1 MTYLRHRLVIGA
13 AAVLAPMIVLPGT
26 VSAGGDSANATQSGG
41 NALVVN
47 PGGGMATDGTDGLVL
62 VVNGISGLGNG
73 QTWDDGEGPSDLEVS
88 NSGADQIFFGG
99 RPQWCCS
106 TGPGPG
112 LVVGGTLYGTSGGGY
127 PTADGQPDQ
136 FWTRVSVL
144 SKSGSSIEMPNGDDA
159 DWTSTAKSS
168 GGGTVRYEV
177 DIEGLTY
184 RVDRAIT
191 YTYPKN
197 YYDEVWTFTIPSG
210 NNATVKFYLGGDTA
224 PGGADSGTAEKRTVN
239 GLDHYYIKEPNSNFY
254 VAYKETSANS
264 KFDGAW
270 FAEYQEPHEQMALG
284 QDLGFNVDD
293 TTNPPDEN
301 GYIEGYD
308 VGQYI
313 QWNLGST
320 PGTFTRQM
328 QTEVGFVSA
337 LLPATGGNLTL
348 AYTALALGM
357 MGAVAMAGARRRATV

>member
-1 MTYLRHRLVIGA
+1 MSFFRHKLIFGA
-13 AAVLAPMIVLPGT
+13 AAVLAPMVVLPGA
-26 VSAGGDSANATQSGG
+26 VSAGGSGESSQSGG
-41 NALVVN
+41 TTLVVN
-47 PGGGMATDGTDGLVL
+47 PGGGMATDGSDGLVL
-62 VVNGISGLGNG
+62 VINGLEGLGNG
-73 QTWDDGEGPSDLEVS
+73 QTWDDGDLEVPGDGS
-88 NSGADQIFFGG
+88 DQLFFGG
-99 RPQWCCS
+99 TPQWCCS
-106 TGPGPG
+106 TGSGPG
-112 LVVGGTLYGTSGGGY
+112 LVVGGALYGNKGGGY
-127 PTADGQPDQ
+127 PTATGQPDQ
-136 FWTRVSVL
+136 FWTRVSVQ
-144 SKSGSSIEMPNGDDA
+144 SKTGSSIELPNGDA
-159 DWTSTAKSS
+159 TDWTSTTKSS

-210 NNATVKFYLGGDTA
+210 NTAAVKFYLGGDTA
-224 PGGADSGTAEKRTVN
+224 PGGADSGTAEKRTVD

-270 FAEYQEPHEQMALG
+270 FANYSDPHDEMGLG
-284 QDLGFNVDD
+284 QDLGFIVDD
-293 TTNPPDEN
+293 STNPPDEE

-320 PGTFTRQM
+320 AGTFTRQM
-328 QTEVGFVSA
+328 QTEVGFVSS

-357 MGAVAMAGARRRATV
+357 MGAVAMAGARRRIDA